1 MRYVDLIEIAAEA
14 TTDPETKSYCF
25 KLTRGVASFRV
36 YTKTLHVF
44 EAWKEYFSYYTI
56 QHDFEQK
63 YHIKELYEK
72 EKGMMYAFCGK
83 AQNNPHKETFLAKFI
98 EAASLADDIESVR
111 FLNQIL
117 YEIRLS
123 RSFSS
128 LFFAEVANIFE
139 HQEFLIVV
147 YRVKYD
153 MNLREFIVKNR
164 SMDESQIS
172 YLFSQLVVA
181 LNDAHK
187 ASIVVRQLNPE
198 LIFINPADLHL
209 VICDLSCGTLKSE
222 LSRPIARSCIGF
234 IAPEII
240 NDKPYS
246 NKADCFSLGITAVMM

>member
-1 MRYVDLIEIAAEA
+1 M
-14 TTDPETKSYCF
+14 
-25 KLTRGVASFRV
+25 

-44 EAWKEYFSYYTI
+44 QVWKEYFTYYTI

-63 YHIKELYEK
+63 YHVKNLYEK
-72 EKGMMYAFCGK
+72 EKGMMYAFCGR
-83 AQNNPHKETFLAKFI
+83 AHNNPHNETFLAKFV
-98 EAASLADDIESVR
+98 EAVSLADDLESVR
-111 FLNQIL
+111 VGNQIL

-147 YRVKYD
+147 YRVKYG
-153 MNLREFIVKNR
+153 MNLREFIVK
-164 SMDESQIS
+164 SKTMDESQAS

-187 ASIVVRQLNPE
+187 ASIAVRQLNPE
-198 LIFINPADLHL
+198 LIFINPADLHI

-234 IAPEII
+234 IAPEIVD
-240 NDKPYS
+240 NKPYS
-246 NKADCFSLGITAVMM
+246 MKADSFSLGILSVMM